1 MLKAAL
7 CGNYVNF
14 GVFRLYGDSALDEAL
29 KMFVKLLVSIEL
41 KNLLVSPGHYWHIS
55 WSQGIFIEGEGM
67 YNISSTP
74 QHTLIKGIWG
84 QFLKF
89 TMFETASGGL

>member
-41 KNLLVSPGHYWHIS
+41 KNLLVSPIPTVYI
-55 WSQGIFIEGEGM
+55 
-67 YNISSTP
+67 
-74 QHTLIKGIWG
+74 
-84 QFLKF
+84 
-89 TMFETASGGL
+89 A

>member
-41 KNLLVSPGHYWHIS
+41 KNLLVSPIPTVIMS
-55 WSQGIFIEGEGM
+55 
-67 YNISSTP
+67 
-74 QHTLIKGIWG
+74 
-84 QFLKF
+84 LKF
-89 TMFETASGGL
+89 SPTNFKLMIGEARCGWKLDHENLYL

>member
-41 KNLLVSPGHYWHIS
+41 KNLLVSPIPTVLQYS
-55 WSQGIFIEGEGM
+55 
-67 YNISSTP
+67 
-74 QHTLIKGIWG
+74 
-84 QFLKF
+84 LKF
-89 TMFETASGGL
+89 SPTRIYARNDWKLVIDHGNLAILQ